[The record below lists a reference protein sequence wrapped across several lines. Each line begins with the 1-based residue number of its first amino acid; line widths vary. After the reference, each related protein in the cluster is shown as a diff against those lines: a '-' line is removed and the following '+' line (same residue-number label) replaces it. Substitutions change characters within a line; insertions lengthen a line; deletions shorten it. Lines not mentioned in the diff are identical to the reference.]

1 METHV
6 GAVVR
11 VWCRMLVDC
20 AWGGRVRAPRE
31 GKPRDTSEQT
41 ATDEATDEA
50 DKTEGG
56 CRLASN
62 TSFSKVLAK
71 IRCAKA
77 R

>member
-41 ATDEATDEA
+41 ATDEA
-50 DKTEGG
+50 DKTEG
-56 CRLASN
+56 S
-62 TSFSKVLAK
+62 
-71 IRCAKA
+71 
-77 R
+77 

>member
-1 METHV
+1 MKTHIGV
-6 GAVVR
+6 VVR

-50 DKTEGG
+50 DKTEG
-56 CRLASN
+56 S
-62 TSFSKVLAK
+62 
-71 IRCAKA
+71 
-77 R
+77 